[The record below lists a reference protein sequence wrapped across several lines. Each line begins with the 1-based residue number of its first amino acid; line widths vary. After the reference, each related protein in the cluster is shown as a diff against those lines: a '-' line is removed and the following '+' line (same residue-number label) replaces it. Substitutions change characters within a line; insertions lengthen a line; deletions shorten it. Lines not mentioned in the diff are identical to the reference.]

1 MKNCDKS
8 VIIDQDDCDGMK
20 YKRKLPAFGGIN
32 SEVKIETN
40 KFKKSGNILN
50 LLLILY
56 NYGHLVL
63 LLHFIS
69 AANIVDK
76 TQEADAKRQN
86 ALAEK
91 WKTLQ
96 NQKCT
101 ITNAL
106 KVRTLITILLW

>member
-1 MKNCDKS
+1 MAIWFYS
-8 VIIDQDDCDGMK
+8 
-20 YKRKLPAFGGIN
+20 YTYL
-32 SEVKIETN
+32 
-40 KFKKSGNILN
+40 
-50 LLLILY
+50 
-56 NYGHLVL
+56 
-63 LLHFIS
+63 IS

-96 NQKCT
+96 NQKCA

-106 KVRTLITILLW
+106 KVTTSVIILLW